1 MTGTSRRG
9 RWGGR
14 LTALAAVVAVA
25 MVAVAGVELL
35 TPHSHGAGS
44 STSVD
49 LAGAP
54 VQLDGPPPVPAASA
68 TPSGHGRFAV
78 PSVGLDVP
86 LGALS
91 VVDGVVEPPGSTSAY
106 WVRNLGVEPSAAPR
120 GTVFVAM
127 HSLRG
132 GGVGPGN
139 ALIDVADGRARVAVG
154 ATVTVDGVTYRVTRT
169 ETVAKRDLPADAAIW
184 ADTPDRLV
192 VVTCLQRPDGR
203 PSVDNV
209 VVEAT
214 RVGGSHS
221 TPS

>member
-1 MTGTSRRG
+1 MTGTSPRG
-9 RWGGR
+9 RWGAR

-25 MVAVAGVELL
+25 MIAVAGVELL
-35 TPHSHGAGS
+35 TPHPHGTAATTG
-44 STSVD
+44 VD
-49 LAGAP
+49 LAGDP
-54 VQLDGPPPVPAASA
+54 VRLDGPPPEPAASA
-68 TPSGHGRFAV
+68 TPSGHGRFTV

-86 LGALS
+86 LGALD
-91 VVDGVVEPPGSTSAY
+91 VADGVVEPPGSTTAY
-106 WVRNLGVEPSAAPR
+106 WVRNLGVEPAAAAH

-139 ALIDVADGRARVAVG
+139 ALIDVAHGRARVAVG
-154 ATVTVDGVTYRVTRT
+154 ATVTVDDVTYRVTRS
-169 ETVAKRDLPADAAIW
+169 ETVAKRDLPADAAVW
-184 ADTPDRLV
+184 ADTPGRLV

-214 RVGGSHS
+214 RV
-221 TPS
+221 